1 MPLSSMPDSP
11 ISGSPL
17 SPRRDQ
23 EITGWRIR
31 LYYWSRNPHI
41 LFFAAAIII
50 GAGIALGYYLQ
61 PQKESRRLG
70 ALMESS
76 ITELED
82 EDDEPAVSLGP
93 ELLKSTP
100 DPKRVFLALEQRD
113 ATDTEAAALVPA
125 ALRASHLE
133 PGVKDVA
140 VAYWATLTSDLNE
153 PGADLLYLAHQA
165 EPPPFAN
172 QLTGEMLGYETKKA
186 ARAVRHFERELTVRP
201 NAEEP
206 RKRILALHWSREDFP
221 ALERLQT
228 DPTYASFFTPEMR
241 LQVAMRQKKWADI
254 WAPLMELQKDNFSH
268 RIPLILTCVA
278 GAVWL
283 ILAWQMAQA
292 NGLFSFRIWAPLF
305 AIPLGA
311 LSTLPV
317 LFLDVYQSE
326 AWGLKHTGLFFEDCV
341 FFVGGVGLREEFC
354 KWLLFLPLVPAL
366 LMRGS
371 RLEMVIVAGC
381 VGLGF
386 AIEENVSYFR
396 QADPSNAFG
405 RFLTANF
412 FHFAATGLI
421 GLAFC
426 DAVRNIGKDW
436 WRFPV
441 VFLLVSLAHGFYDAF
456 ISVPSYIFLALGYSC
471 FILLSLAF
479 FRSVARERGAATDQI
494 FPAATLIIGL
504 ATLVG
509 TIIVC
514 ASVEYGL
521 DFALSAIVGSGIFL
535 AIFIYM
541 FFVLFRDGLVEEE
554 TVAPNFEPL

>member
-1 MPLSSMPDSP
+1 MPDSP
-11 ISGSPL
+11 VSGSPFP
-17 SPRRDQ
+17 PRNDQ

-31 LYYWSRNPHI
+31 LYYWTRNPHI
-41 LFFAAAIII
+41 LFWAAVIIVS
-50 GAGIALGYYLQ
+50 AGIALGYYFQ
-61 PQKESRRLG
+61 PKKESRRLG
-70 ALMESS
+70 ALVENAMK
-76 ITELED
+76 ELRED
-82 EDDEPAVSLGP
+82 PDDDPRVELGP
-93 ELLKSTP
+93 ELKKPQP

-113 ATDTEAAALVPA
+113 TSDETSAALVAPALLASRLDPGVKNVAIAYWA
-125 ALRASHLE
+125 ALRSGLH
-133 PGVKDVA
+133 
-140 VAYWATLTSDLNE
+140 E
-153 PGADLLYLAHQA
+153 PGAEMLYLAHQV
-165 EPPPFAN
+165 EPPPYAN
-172 QLTGEMLGYETKKA
+172 ELVGEMMGFSRKKA
-186 ARAVRHFERELTVRP
+186 PRTMKYFERELTIRP
-201 NAEEP
+201 DSETS
-206 RKRILALHWSREDFP
+206 RKRILGLNWVSENYAALGELQKDP
-221 ALERLQT
+221 A
-228 DPTYASFFTPEMR
+228 YSKFFTAEVK
-241 LQVAMRQKKWADI
+241 LEVAMRQKDWGSI
-254 WAPLMELQKDNFSH
+254 WVPLVELQRENFSH

-283 ILAWQMAQA
+283 ILAWQMIQPR
-292 NGLFSFRIWAPLF
+292 GMFSFRIWAPIF

-311 LSTLPV
+311 ISTLPV

-341 FFVGGVGLREEFC
+341 FFVGGVGLREEVC

-366 LMRGS
+366 LWRGS
-371 RLEMVIVAGC
+371 RLEMVLVAGC

-426 DAVRNIGKDW
+426 DTVRNFGKDW
-436 WRFPV
+436 WKFPV
-441 VFLLVSLAHGFYDAF
+441 VLVMVSLAHGFYDAF
-456 ISVPSYIFLALGYSC
+456 ISVPGYIFHALGYSC

-479 FRSVARERGAATDQI
+479 FRSVARERGAATDSI
-494 FPAATLIIGL
+494 FPATTLILGL

-521 DFALSAIVGSGIFL
+521 DFALSTVFESAIFL

-541 FFVLFRDGLVEEE
+541 FFVLFRDGLLEEE
-554 TVAPNFEPL
+554 EVLPNYEPL